1 MKTVNTF
8 GILALS
14 FGLFAASCG
23 NSSQSNNETVD
34 HSAHQT
40 ETPATSE
47 APAPATEPAGSAASA
62 SNEVVIES
70 NDQMKYNLSEINVNA
85 AEPVKLTLKHVGT
98 MKKDVMGH
106 NVVVLKAG
114 ADVAAFTTAAM
125 NAKDTDYIPES
136 KDVIAHTKVIG
147 GGEQDAIEFTLPGP
161 GTYDFICSFPGHAG
175 IMKGKIIAQ

>member
-1 MKTVNTF
+1 MKTINTF
-8 GILALS
+8 GILTLA
-14 FGLFAASCG
+14 FGLFTASCG
-23 NSSQSNNETVD
+23 NSSQSSNEAVD

-40 ETPATSE
+40 ETPATE
-47 APAPATEPAGSAASA
+47 VPAAAAEPETSNAAS
-62 SNEVVIES
+62 NDITIES
-70 NDQMKYNLSEINVNA
+70 NDQMKYNLSEIKVKA
-85 AEPVKLTLKHVGT
+85 ADPVKLTLKHVGT

-106 NVVVLKAG
+106 NLVVLKVG

-161 GTYDFICSFPGHAG
+161 GSYDFICSFPGHAG
-175 IMKGKIIAQ
+175 IMKGKIIAE